1 MAGCWGHG
9 RSAATRRRPGGYP
22 PGLLSLRRPAPHTPS
37 QNPTTARL
45 ASSPNPNYTDS
56 AGPGST
62 EKPFGGNPKP
72 RSSYSENL
80 PPPEGRKDQESQ
92 HFPARHPSP
101 PWGHQPEAGGAA
113 AIFTLRFPALQTNL
127 GYRTPQS
134 TQLRPQQSQEA

>member
-1 MAGCWGHG
+1 MAGCWGYG
-9 RSAATRRRPGGYP
+9 RTAATRRCTGDYRPE
-22 PGLLSLRRPAPHTPS
+22 LLSLRRPVLHTPS
-37 QNPTTARL
+37 QNPRARL
-45 ASSPNPNYTDS
+45 ASLPNPNYTDS

-62 EKPFGGNPKP
+62 DKPFGGNPKP

-92 HFPARHPSP
+92 HFPAPHASP

-127 GYRTPQS
+127 GFRTPQS